1 MLDLAVLRHELAN
14 ALNGLSGM
22 AGLLRSTGLG
32 PDQERWLDAIEQS
45 ARQMHFLVHS
55 ARRCKG
61 ESLVSGTAGRHKFN
75 GMSLLEQTITAHT
88 PAAGKKGLK
97 LLLTVAPELPVYWR
111 GHEGLLRQLLDNL
124 LGNALKFTDAG
135 QVSLEVCPSDKHTLQ
150 LLVQDSGTGVPAED
164 RERIFGVRE
173 RGINGRDRPGSG
185 LGLSVCRQIVDLM
198 GGRIACVGAEGGGAE
213 FRVSL
218 PHVITGAGQRRRASI
233 ALSSVSCVLHLDGPL
248 AALTAN
254 FLERLGVSCC
264 NGGEATATASGLLVS
279 ISQPEHKETG
289 SWPGLELR
297 SIGYAKST
305 GRILLRP
312 PILESVLEQALLR
325 LALAWRWQRLSPGD
339 IEG

>member
-1 MLDLAVLRHELAN
+1 
-14 ALNGLSGM
+14 M

-55 ARRCKG
+55 TTHCN
-61 ESLVSGTAGRHKFN
+61 EDPLVSGAAGRHKFN

-97 LLLTVAPELPVYWR
+97 LLLTVAPKLPVYWR

-135 QVSLEVCPSDKHTLQ
+135 QVLLEVCPGEKQTLQ
-150 LLVQDSGTGVPAED
+150 FLVQDSGTGVPAAD

-173 RGINGRDRPGSG
+173 RGTNGRDRPGSG
-185 LGLSVCRQIVDLM
+185 LGLSVCRRIVDLM
-198 GGRIACVGAEGGGAE
+198 GGRISCAETEGGGAE
-213 FRVSL
+213 FVVSL
-218 PHVITGAGQRRRASI
+218 PHMMTVAGQRRRPSL
-233 ALSSVSCVLHLDGPL
+233 ALSSVSCVLQLNGSL
-248 AALTAN
+248 AALTTN
-254 FLERLGVSCC
+254 FLDRLGVVWRDSSVT
-264 NGGEATATASGLLVS
+264 TATGSGLLVS
-279 ISQPEHKETG
+279 IGECEQNSKG
-289 SWPGLELR
+289 DWPGLELR
-297 SIGYAKST
+297 PIGYSMNT
-305 GRILLRP
+305 GRVLLRP

-325 LALAWRWQRLSPGD
+325 LALAWRWQMLSPGD